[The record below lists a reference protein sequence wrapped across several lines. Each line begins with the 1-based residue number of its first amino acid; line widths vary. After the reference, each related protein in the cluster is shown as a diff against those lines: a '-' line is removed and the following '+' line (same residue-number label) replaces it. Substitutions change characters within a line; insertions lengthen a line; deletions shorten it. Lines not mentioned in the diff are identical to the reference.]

1 MGIFG
6 RIKDKKRIDI
16 QAVSCLKHD
25 SLAFLEKLA
34 ALR

>member
-16 QAVSCLKHD
+16 QGVSCLKHD
-25 SLAFLEKLA
+25 SLAFLEKLT